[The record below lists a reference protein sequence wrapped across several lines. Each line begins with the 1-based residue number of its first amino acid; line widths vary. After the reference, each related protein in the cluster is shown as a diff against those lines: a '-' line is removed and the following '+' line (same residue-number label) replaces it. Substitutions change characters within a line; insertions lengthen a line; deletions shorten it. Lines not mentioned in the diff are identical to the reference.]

1 MKLKSKKQLTKE
13 FLEKIKT
20 INIGT
25 SGKTLGDLQ
34 CPGCGHPIKEH
45 NLVPVAIGGVM
56 KIPRKRVE
64 KVNANNEEIAF
75 AT

>member
-25 SGKTLGDLQ
+25 SGKTLGDVQ
-34 CPGCGHPIKEH
+34 CPGCGNPLKEH
-45 NLVPVAIGGVM
+45 VLVPVAVGGIIKV
-56 KIPRKRVE
+56 PRKSENKLNV
-64 KVNANNEEIAF
+64 NNEEAAF
-75 AT
+75 SA